1 MSAESAPAPE
11 ARTPAPLPAVLV
23 TPDAI
28 QRVKNAGSE
37 LILPAVAAVEM
48 VEEVTMSVLNNLG
61 VGLGDGSTF
70 SDAESKA
77 EKLEWLQAYSKAIAQ
92 KDMGMVKQIAVP
104 ATITV
109 KEERA
114 AARLTAVMRMVR
126 SIVSPDVSSGGG
138 GTHNI
143 TVVSKTEE
151 ESAYS
156 HDFPGTELETQQSLC
171 SSYYSRPFHADFVPK
186 MAVLKRMCYSVKID
200 RKLSS
205 LARIPLSALRVSPL
219 EPALVLFKRWCIG
232 YCIIAVG
239 VSPPAG
245 FESGGYGEAGGSIL
259 WLSWWDCLDLL
270 DTLEIQLALLG
281 EAART
286 SVIESIINIVAGAT
300 GAGSPRIT
308 ASCAIGRAVSDA
320 VRIVAS
326 ACAADAQSRKRKN
339 DDGSG
344 EPQLGTNGLV
354 RMKGGNPAG
363 APCRDFKKN
372 KCSRSTCS
380 FSHEL
385 QTSTQPAEQPPAAER
400 AGDGA

>member
-1 MSAESAPAPE
+1 MTPE
-11 ARTPAPLPAVLV
+11 AN
-23 TPDAI
+23 
-28 QRVKNAGSE
+28 QRVKNAGSDM
-37 LILPAVAAVEM
+37 IVPAVAAVEM
-48 VEEVTMSVLNNLG
+48 VEEVSMNVLNNLG

-77 EKLEWLQAYSKAIAQ
+77 EKLEWLQRYAKAVAQ

-104 ATITV
+104 ATITE
-109 KEERA
+109 KQERA
-114 AARLTAVMRMVR
+114 AARLTTVMRMVR

-138 GTHNI
+138 GAQNI
-143 TVVSKTEE
+143 TVVSRTEE

-156 HDFPGTELETQQSLC
+156 HDFPGTELETQQALC
-171 SSYYSRPFHADFVPK
+171 SSYYSRPFHTDFVPK

-200 RKLSS
+200 RKLPS
-205 LARIPLSALRVSPL
+205 LTRIPLSALRASPL

-232 YCIIAVG
+232 LCIIAVG
-239 VSPPAG
+239 VSPPPG
-245 FESGGYGEAGGSIL
+245 FDSGGYGEAGGSIL

-300 GAGSPRIT
+300 GSGSPRIT

-326 ACAADAQSRKRKN
+326 AVAADAQSRKRKSD
-339 DDGSG
+339 DDGG
-344 EPQLGTNGLV
+344 GPQLGTNGLV

-363 APCRDFKKN
+363 APCRDFKKG

-380 FSHEL
+380 FSHVG
-385 QTSTQPAEQPPAAER
+385 QDAPQPAEQPQTGER